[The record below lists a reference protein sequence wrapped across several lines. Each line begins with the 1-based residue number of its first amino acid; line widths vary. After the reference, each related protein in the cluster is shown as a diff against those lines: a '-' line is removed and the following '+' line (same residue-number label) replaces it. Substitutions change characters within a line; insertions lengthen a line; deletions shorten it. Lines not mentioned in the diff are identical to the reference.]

1 MILFR
6 NLDIGDIPPTPS
18 NLLETFDTKK
28 ASSLLLEYAKGFGHP
43 IGYLQEQRGQIVQN
57 IFPIRRQAEHQISS
71 SSKVNLELHTETA
84 FHAYIPD
91 YLLLLCLRG
100 DSNAGTT
107 YSLLSDILKD
117 IHVGIVEILKKNL
130 FKTSIDDSFRLNGE
144 DDYFTTVPVISRDIN
159 NRYIMKYDRTVMTGT
174 TTEAQMALNV
184 FTKAIERN
192 TQTVF
197 LKAGDLLVLDN
208 NITVHGRTAFEAKYD
223 GTDRWVQRTVVRKE
237 INSIKNKTTCPSTG
251 YTVITK
257 YKEDDS
263 E

>member
-6 NLDIGDIPPTPS
+6 NLDIGNIPPTPS

-117 IHVGIVEILKKNL
+117 IHVGIVEVLKKNL

-159 NRYIMKYDRTVMTGT
+159 NRYIMKYDRTVMTGI

-208 NITVHGRTAFEAKYD
+208 NITVHGRTAFEARYD

>member
-18 NLLETFDTKK
+18 NLFESFNTNK
-28 ASSLLLEYAKGFGHP
+28 ASSLLLEYAEGFGYP
-43 IGYLQEQRGQIVQN
+43 IGYLQEQHGQVVQN
-57 IFPIRRQAEHQISS
+57 IFPIKKEAEQQISS

-84 FHAYIPD
+84 FHTYLPD

-100 DSNAGTT
+100 DDTAGTT

-117 IHVGIVEILKKNL
+117 IHIGIVEILKKNL
-130 FKTSIDDSFRLNGE
+130 FKTTIDPSFRLNGE
-144 DDYFTTVPVISRDIN
+144 EDYSTVVPVISRDVN

-197 LKAGDLLVLDN
+197 LKTGDLLVLDN
-208 NITVHGRTAFEAKYD
+208 NVTVHGRTPFQAKYN
-223 GTDRWVQRTVVRKE
+223 GSDRWVQRVVVRKE
-237 INSIKNKTTCPSTG
+237 INSIQNKITCPLTG

-257 YKEDDS
+257 YREDNN

>member
-18 NLLETFDTKK
+18 NLLEGFNTEK
-28 ASSLLLEYAKGFGHP
+28 ASSLLIEHAKGFGYP
-43 IGYLQEQRGQIVQN
+43 IGYLQEQHGKIVQN

-71 SSKVNLELHTETA
+71 SSKVNLELHTEAA
-84 FHAYIPD
+84 FHPHSPD

-100 DSNAGTT
+100 DETAGTT
-107 YSLLSDILKD
+107 YALLSDVLKD
-117 IHVGIVEILKKNL
+117 LHVGILNILKKNL
-130 FKTSIDDSFRLNGE
+130 FKTSVDESFRLNGE
-144 DDYFTTVPVISRDIN
+144 QDHSVVMPVITRDSS
-159 NRYIMKYDRTVMTGT
+159 NRYVMKYDKTVMTGT
-174 TTEAQMALNV
+174 TTESQMALNV

-208 NITVHGRTAFEAKYD
+208 NITVHGRTAFQAKYD
-223 GTDRWVQRTVVRKE
+223 GRDRWVQRVVVRKE
-237 INSIKNKTTCPSTG
+237 IDSIKNKTTCPLTG
-251 YTVITK
+251 YTVITE
-257 YKEDDS
+257 YKENGD

>member
-6 NLDIGDIPPTPS
+6 NLDIGDVPPTPL
-18 NLLETFDTKK
+18 NLFENFNTDK
-28 ASSLLLEYAKGFGHP
+28 ASSLLLEHAKGFGYP
-43 IGYLQEQRGQIVQN
+43 VGYLQEQHGQIIQN
-57 IFPIRRQAEHQISS
+57 LFPIKKEAEQQISS

-84 FHAYIPD
+84 FHSYLPD

-117 IHVGIVEILKKNL
+117 IHIGIVEILKKNL

-144 DDYFTTVPVISRDIN
+144 DDYFTTVPVISRDID
-159 NRYIMKYDRTVMTGT
+159 NRYIMKYDKTVMTGT

-208 NITVHGRTAFEAKYD
+208 NITVHGRTAFQAKYD
-223 GTDRWVQRTVVRKE
+223 GTDRWVQRVVVRKE
-237 INSIKNKTTCPSTG
+237 IDSIKNKTTCPLTG

-257 YKEDDS
+257 YREDDS